1 MTLLSA
7 YTADLR
13 VSSPTGT
20 GLIALMK
27 RYIDQSHKSRVLN
40 EVARPAATASVPG
53 ATLTGYLSDRLPL
66 RIVIFLSSAGAAA
79 SCLLL

>member
-7 YTADLR
+7 HTVDLR

-27 RYIDQSHKSRVLN
+27 RYIDQSHKS
-40 EVARPAATASVPG
+40 ASVPG